1 MTTDALNSLTSSARG
16 VFTPPPKKTA
26 PFSLRLSAEER
37 ADLEARAGTLALGAY
52 IKGQLFKGQKPRRPA
67 IRSSGDPK
75 AMARALALLGQSR
88 IASNLNQLARA
99 ANIGTLP
106 LTPDVEDDLREA
118 CAHIAEIRALL
129 IEALGLK
136 SGGGC
141 A

>member
-1 MTTDALNSLTSSARG
+1 MTPDALNSLTSSAQG
-16 VFTPPPKKTA
+16 AFAPLPKKTA
-26 PFSLRLSAEER
+26 PFSLRLSVDER

-52 IKGQLFKGQKPRRPA
+52 IKGQLFEGQKSRRPA
-67 IRSSGDPK
+67 ISSTTDPK

-106 LTPDVEDDLREA
+106 LTPEVEDDIREA
-118 CAHIAEIRALL
+118 CAHVAEIRAIL

-136 SGGGC
+136 SGGR

>member
-1 MTTDALNSLTSSARG
+1 MTPDALNSLTSSARG
-16 VFTPPPKKTA
+16 AFAPQPRKAA
-26 PFSLRLSAEER
+26 PFSLRLSANER

-52 IKGQLFKGQKPRRPA
+52 IKGQLLEGQKPLRPVM
-67 IRSSGDPK
+67 RSSADPK

-99 ANIGTLP
+99 ANTSTLP

-118 CAHIAEIRALL
+118 CAHVAEIRALL
-129 IEALGLK
+129 IDALGLK
-136 SGGGC
+136 SGGR

>member
-1 MTTDALNSLTSSARG
+1 MSPDSLNSLSSSAKQAF
-16 VFTPPPKKTA
+16 VEPTPQSA
-26 PFSLRLSAEER
+26 PFSLRLSAGER

-52 IKGQLFKGQKPRRPA
+52 IKGQLFEGKKPQRPA
-67 IRSSGDPK
+67 ILSNADPK
-75 AMARALALLGQSR
+75 SMARALALLGQSR

-118 CAHIAEIRALL
+118 CTHVAELRTLL

-136 SGGGC
+136 IGGR